1 MKILSILAVLIL
13 LIAPAAYAGG
23 AATSVSVTTGSYP
36 EISVNTSS
44 GNDIS
49 VSYSYLLL
57 TLHLDGMGFGS
68 AGAISIFGANLEKV
82 NWNIKQAASVTYF
95 NSSFSLSPTLMQPL
109 GNVSGVYD
117 NLTSFYPQVTMSV
130 QMGYAKNIV
139 DTIYAQNTNNTNDSA
154 QFTNLSQSTF
164 YISNYITVIIP
175 SLTTSL
181 FGMEPSYSLQLL
193 QQINSSINGTTPRFD
208 GIEGQFGV
216 TPFMGFAFTHGS
228 TIKKSR
234 SLFWWPENYTVN
246 NSSKEIKAYILKR
259 FSGVYLGFQYSAN
272 QKSSVIFQ
280 DPYFSILNETIAG
293 LKIVNQKLHQIYQTL
308 VDNIEYL
315 STGSVAGLLL
325 IGAAYVSY
333 RRKKF

>member
-1 MKILSILAVLIL
+1 MKILSILAVLVL

-23 AATSVSVTTGSYP
+23 IASSVKITTGSYP
-36 EISVNTSS
+36 EISVNTSR

-57 TLHLDGMGFGS
+57 TLHIDQMGFSS
-68 AGAISIFGANLEKV
+68 AGAISVFGANLENV
-82 NWNIKQAASVTYF
+82 NWQIKQVPSVTYF
-95 NSSFSLSPTLMQPL
+95 NSSFSLTTTFIHPL
-109 GNVSGVYD
+109 GNLSGTYD

-130 QMGYAKNIV
+130 QMGFAKNIANV
-139 DTIYAQNTNNTNDSA
+139 YAQNTNNSNDSA
-154 QFTNLSQSTF
+154 KFTNLSQSTF
-164 YISNYITVIIP
+164 YITNYITVNFP
-175 SLTTSL
+175 TTISTI
-181 FGMEPSYSLQLL
+181 FGTQPSYNLQLL
-193 QQINSSINGTTPRFD
+193 QQINSSINGSAPVFN
-208 GIEGQFGV
+208 GIQGQFGAD
-216 TPFMGFAFTHGS
+216 TPFMGFAFMHGN
-228 TIKKSR
+228 TLRKSQ

-246 NSSKEIKAYILKR
+246 NATKEVKAYVLKR

-293 LKIVNQKLHQIYQTL
+293 LRIVNQKLHQIYQTL
-308 VDNIEYL
+308 LDNAEYL

-325 IGAAYVSY
+325 VGVAYVSY